1 MKGFL
6 AAAAVASATAVAEVL
21 GFAWLSKLSSLTPST
36 V

>member
-6 AAAAVASATAVAEVL
+6 AAAAVASAEVL